1 LVTTKYTKHTKAQ
14 GTGFF
19 TTDNT
24 QKHGSLFQTYGSCRT
39 SNVSESVWIGVIRG
53 KISDGPSFVYFVVTN
68 YPSSTFTFQLQAAP
82 ALLAGPMAAPARLIL
97 ASASPRRRELLANLG
112 VKFDVVVAD
121 VTEHEDPSTEPKK
134 MVAHNAA
141 LKADWVAERHPD
153 AWVLGADTTVFI
165 DRTVLNKPRDLAEA
179 REMLKRL
186 SGRTHTVFTGVA
198 LRRVRDGVKVDE
210 GVASEVTFKPF
221 DDPVIDAYFKLVN
234 PLDKAGAYGIQE
246 GRELIIAG
254 WEGSFTNIMG
264 LPMEAT
270 KQILTTWGLVG

>member
-1 LVTTKYTKHTKAQ
+1 MAV
-14 GTGFF
+14 
-19 TTDNT
+19 
-24 QKHGSLFQTYGSCRT
+24 
-39 SNVSESVWIGVIRG
+39 
-53 KISDGPSFVYFVVTN
+53 
-68 YPSSTFTFQLQAAP
+68 P
-82 ALLAGPMAAPARLIL
+82 ASLIL
-97 ASASPRRRELLANLG
+97 ASASPRRRELLGQLG
-112 VKFDVVVAD
+112 VKFEVVVAG
-121 VTEHEDPSTEPKK
+121 VTEHEDPTTDPRT

-153 AWVLGADTTVFI
+153 AFVLGADTTVFI
-165 DRTVLNKPRDLAEA
+165 DQTVLNKPADLTEA
-179 REMLKRL
+179 RAMLKRL

-198 LRRVRDGVKVDE
+198 LRRKRDGVRVDE
-210 GVASEVTFKPF
+210 GVSSQVTFRAF
-221 DDPVIDAYFKLVN
+221 DDAVIDAYFRLVN